1 MGWLMA
7 RLTRYFVLLMAL
19 FAGASLFAQKPADLP
34 IPTTYVNDFAHVLSP
49 EGARAIEDLCAQVHN
64 QAEADLVVVTIK
76 TLDDGMS
83 VEEFATAL
91 EEKWK
96 IGKKGV
102 DRSAL
107 IVLSLDPKRLKVET
121 GYGLEGIL
129 PDAKVG
135 RILDPAVPLA
145 RSGDYNQALMTIV
158 QGLADVIAAD
168 KGVAL
173 TPVVHRYHRE
183 AAPQKLGMG
192 QIILGVF
199 FVIIILILIRTGHL
213 GWAIYLIFSLMGG
226 GGGGGRGGRDDDSGG
241 GFGGVGGGGSGG
253 GGASRDF

>member
-1 MGWLMA
+1 MLRSLNRYLVVLM
-7 RLTRYFVLLMAL
+7 LVV
-19 FAGASLFAQKPADLP
+19 AGGRPAAEKPADLP
-34 IPTTYVNDFAHVLSP
+34 VPTTYVNDFAHVLTP
-49 EGARAIEDLCAQVHN
+49 ADARSLEDLCAEVHN
-64 QAEADLVVVTIK
+64 QAGADLEVVTVK

-83 VEEFATAL
+83 IEEFASQL

-96 IGKKGV
+96 IGKKGI

-107 IVLSLDPKRLKVET
+107 IVLSIDPRRFRVET

-135 RILDPAVPLA
+135 SIMDTAIPLA
-145 RSGDYNQALMTIV
+145 RSGEYGQALMATV
-158 QGLADVIAAD
+158 QGLANVIAAD

-173 TPVVHRYHRE
+173 TPIVHTYRRD
-183 AAPQKLGMG
+183 AVPQKLGMG
-192 QIILGVF
+192 QIILGAF
-199 FVIIILILIRTGHL
+199 FVILILILIRTGHL
-213 GWAIYLIFSLMGG
+213 GWAIYLIFSMMGG
-226 GGGGGRGGRDDDSGG
+226 GGGGGGGGGRDDDRGG

>member
-1 MGWLMA
+1 
-7 RLTRYFVLLMAL
+7 LLLAV
-19 FAGASLFAQKPADLP
+19 FAGGSLAAQKPADLP
-34 IPTTYVNDFAHVLSP
+34 LPTTYVNDFAHVLSP
-49 EGARAIEDLCAQVHN
+49 EGARSLEDLCAEVHN
-64 QAEADLVVVTIK
+64 QAQADVVVVTIK

-83 VEEFATAL
+83 IEEIATAL

-107 IVLSLDPKRLKVET
+107 VVLSLDPKRLKVET

-135 RILDPAVPLA
+135 RIMDPAVPLA
-145 RSGDYNQALMTIV
+145 RSGDYNQALLTIV

-173 TPVVHRYHRE
+173 TPIVHQYHRE
-183 AAPQKLGMG
+183 AAPEKLGMG
-192 QIILGVF
+192 HVILGVF
-199 FVIIILILIRTGHL
+199 FVILILILFRTGHV
-213 GWAIYLIFSLMGG
+213 GWAIYLIFNLMGG
-226 GGGGGRGGRDDDSGG
+226 GGGGGGRDDDRGG
-241 GFGGVGGGGSGG
+241 GFGGMGGGSSGG

>member
-1 MGWLMA
+1 MLS
-7 RLTRYFVLLMAL
+7 LSRYLAVLLLGGGCLLAE
-19 FAGASLFAQKPADLP
+19 KPANLP
-34 IPTTYVNDFAHVLSP
+34 APTTYVNDFAHVLTP
-49 EGARAIEDLCAQVHN
+49 EGSRSIEDLCAELHN
-64 QAEADLVVVTIK
+64 QAGADVVVVTVK
-76 TLDDGMS
+76 SLDDGQS
-83 VEEFATAL
+83 IEEFTAEL

-107 IVLSLDPKRLKVET
+107 VVLSLDPRRLRVET

-135 RILDPAVPLA
+135 RILDPAVPFA
-145 RSGDYNQALMTIV
+145 RSGDYTQALMTAV

-173 TPVVHRYHRE
+173 SPIVHRYHTE
-183 AAPQKLGMG
+183 AVPQKIGPG
-192 QIILGVF
+192 KIILGIF
-199 FVIIILILIRTGHL
+199 FVILILILIRTGHI
-213 GWAIYLIFSLMGG
+213 GWAIYLLLNMMGG
-226 GGGGGRGGRDDDSGG
+226 GGGGGGRDDDRGG
-241 GFGGVGGGGSGG
+241 GFGGSGGGESGG